1 MSRATRRQKTEHQ
14 LRLLEEQFSENL
26 IVALRN
32 CAAGKVRIFGHDDM
46 SIAAEP
52 RALQD
57 VLKSKEAETLLG
69 QGDEIMRLRRQLG
82 ETEDFQPYQRYVYY
96 RRLRSSN
103 SPGEPKLAIRLLQE
117 LGTGNG

>member
-1 MSRATRRQKTEHQ
+1 MSRMTRIQKTEHQ
-14 LRLLEEQFSENL
+14 LRLLEKQFTENL

-32 CAAGKVRIFGHDDM
+32 CAAGKWGVFGHND
-46 SIAAEP
+46 IGVAAEP
-52 RALQD
+52 RTLQE
-57 VLKSKEAETLLG
+57 VLKSKEAEILLG

-82 ETEDFQPYQRYVYY
+82 EIGDFQPYERYLYY

-117 LGTGNG
+117 LGYR